1 MNLFQSISIYFNML
15 LRISMYF
22 YIFLCISVSSFSQ
35 DSLSN
40 YLKIAAE
47 NNPRL
52 KTEFLKYSASL
63 EKIIPAGSLPDPQL
77 ELGFYLK
84 PMELVA
90 GNQIADI
97 KIMQMFPWFGTLK
110 SAKDEASKMAISNFE
125 NFINYRNELFYNTKV
140 IYYNLFQ
147 IKKDIEITGKNLKIL
162 KTIEQIVLIK
172 YKSNSGNSSAAT
184 GASMGTG
191 SNNQTSGNSSMG
203 SMGNQSQSGNAN
215 SSSASSS
222 SSMSSAGSS
231 MSSGGQNQM
240 VNLFRIQI
248 EINLLENNLALLN
261 DKLKTEKVSFNRYL
275 NRLPETEVFIQD
287 TILEDELPINI
298 NSLVDSIANNPMV
311 KMYLADSAAYNA
323 RAKMLKKMSYPMIGL
338 GVNYSVINK
347 SSSSTSMMNGK
358 DMIMPMLAVTLP
370 IYRKKYNSMIHEA
383 ELLRD
388 ASAKLSQSVINDLR
402 SEFQQTIQNYNDAN
416 RRITL
421 YAKQSDLAEN
431 SLNILITSFS
441 ANGTDF
447 EEILRMENQFLDYEL
462 KKIQAITDKNSLIAQ
477 FLYLTGFNF

>member
-1 MNLFQSISIYFNML
+1 M
-15 LRISMYF
+15 
-22 YIFLCISVSSFSQ
+22 
-35 DSLSN
+35 
-40 YLKIAAE
+40 
-47 NNPRL
+47 
-52 KTEFLKYSASL
+52 
-63 EKIIPAGSLPDPQL
+63 
-77 ELGFYLK
+77 LGFYLK
-84 PMELVA
+84 PMELIA
-90 GNQIADI
+90 GNQIADFRL
-97 KIMQMFPWFGTLK
+97 MQMFPWFGALK
-110 SAKDEASKMAISNFE
+110 AAKDEASKMAISNFE

-140 IYYNLFQ
+140 VYYNLFQ

-248 EINLLENNLALLN
+248 EINSLENNLALLN

-421 YAKQSDLAEN
+421 YAKQSDLANN
-431 SLNILITSFS
+431 SLTLLITSFS

>member
-1 MNLFQSISIYFNML
+1 MNAKSYFKITFIIVIIQLF
-15 LRISMYF
+15 
-22 YIFLCISVSSFSQ
+22 
-35 DSLSN
+35 
-40 YLKIAAE
+40 
-47 NNPRL
+47 
-52 KTEFLKYSASL
+52 TSASL
-63 EKIIPAGSLPDPQL
+63 FSQSCHGGGGSSSGHDH
-77 ELGFYLK
+77 G
-84 PMELVA
+84 
-90 GNQIADI
+90 GSNQ
-97 KIMQMFPWFGTLK
+97 T
-110 SAKDEASKMAISNFE
+110 SISNV
-125 NFINYRNELFYNTKV
+125 NKYSSYGGTVKKVGKYNIEMV
-140 IYYNLFQ
+140 FQ
-147 IKKDIEITGKNLKIL
+147 PMMKTDPIIFFLMNKKGKPVNNQEITGKTEFTYSDNSTETAVLKPKGENEL
-162 KTIEQIVLIK
+162 
-172 YKSNSGNSSAAT
+172 S
-184 GASMGTG
+184 
-191 SNNQTSGNSSMG
+191 
-203 SMGNQSQSGNAN
+203 
-215 SSSASSS
+215 
-222 SSMSSAGSS
+222 
-231 MSSGGQNQM
+231 
-240 VNLFRIQI
+240 VN
-248 EINLLENNLALLN
+248 
-261 DKLKTEKVSFNRYL
+261 T
-275 NRLPETEVFIQD
+275 
-287 TILEDELPINI
+287 

-311 KMYLADSAAYNA
+311 KMYLADSVAYNA

-421 YAKQSDLAEN
+421 YAKQSDLANN
-431 SLNILITSFS
+431 SLTLLITSFS